1 MIYLLV
7 AILLAVVIL
16 TMVVLLG
23 LFELRKETLH
33 LQELIND
40 LPVLTIPAF
49 KCNVPPVDDKDKP
62 FVQTAPPWGD
72 APAPP
77 EEG

>member
-7 AILLAVVIL
+7 AILIAVVIF

-23 LFELRKETLH
+23 LFELRKEVLH

-40 LPVLTIPAF
+40 IPVLTVPTF
-49 KCNVPPVDDKDKP
+49 KCNVPPVDAKDKA
-62 FVQTAPPWGD
+62 FVETAPPWVD
-72 APAPP
+72 TPAAP